1 MVFVDGLLHVA
12 LQVLY
17 LLAITP
23 RFHYGGGFAGFRVS
37 NWRIGEVGR
46 GNAHGGVSVNEG
58 FITKRLL
65 LARDSFLL
73 QTHARSLV
81 ELC

>member
-1 MVFVDGLLHVA
+1 MYA
-12 LQVLY
+12 LQVLF

-23 RFHYGGGFAGFRVS
+23 RFHYGGGFAGSAFL
-37 NWRIGEVGR
+37 IGGLANSVNR